1 MNLEPD
7 DSMPIGYISKRLFHL
22 TLILVGV
29 SVLVFLMLR
38 MIPGDPARLL
48 LGEFATP
55 EDLVRLRTQMGLD
68 RPYPVQY
75 GIYLANILQG
85 DLGNSLRNGAPV
97 ATEIGVRLVATLELA
112 VAAMLIASLVGIAA
126 GVVSSV
132 RQYSV
137 FDYGSMFMALIGVSM
152 PIFWLGLMLMYFL
165 AVMFPIMPMLGRI
178 SMGSEPDVATGLML
192 VDTLL
197 AGEFGD
203 FLDALHHLVLPAFT
217 LATIPMAIVARITRS
232 SMLEVLNKDY
242 VRTARA
248 KGMSETVVI
257 LRHALRNA
265 FLPVVTVLGLNLGLL
280 LGGAVLTETI
290 FSWPGLGR
298 YVVDSLMAR
307 DYAAVQ
313 GCILVFAALMA
324 FINLIVDL
332 IYVVLDPRIRVHA

>member
-1 MNLEPD
+1 
-7 DSMPIGYISKRLFHL
+7 
-22 TLILVGV
+22 
-29 SVLVFLMLR
+29 MLR
-38 MIPGDPARLL
+38 LIPGDPARLL

-55 EDLVRLRTQMGLD
+55 EDLGRLRAQMGLD
-68 RPYPVQY
+68 RSYPFQY

-97 ATEIGVRLVATLELA
+97 AAEIGVRLAATLELA
-112 VAAMLIASLVGIAA
+112 VAAMLIASLAGIAA
-126 GVVSSV
+126 GVISAV
-132 RQYSV
+132 RPYSV
-137 FDYGSMFMALIGVSM
+137 LDYGSMFMALIGVSM
-152 PIFWLGLMLMYFL
+152 PIFWLGLMLMYLL
-165 AVMFPIMPMLGRI
+165 AVMYPVMPMMGRI
-178 SMGSEPDVATGLML
+178 AMGGEPEAVTGLML

-197 AGEFGD
+197 AGEPGD
-203 FLDALHHLVLPAFT
+203 CIDALHHLVLPAFT
-217 LATIPMAIVARITRS
+217 LATVPMAIVARITRS
-232 SMLEVLNKDY
+232 AMLEVLNQDY

-248 KGMSETVVI
+248 KGLSEAAVI

-290 FSWPGLGR
+290 FAWPGLGR

-324 FINLIVDL
+324 FINLAVDL
-332 IYVVLDPRIRVHA
+332 IYVLLDPRIRVHA

>member
-1 MNLEPD
+1 
-7 DSMPIGYISKRLFHL
+7 MPLGYISRRLFHL
-22 TLILVGV
+22 VLIMVGV

-48 LGEFATP
+48 LGEYASP
-55 EDLVRLRTQMGLD
+55 EELARLRAQLGLD
-68 RPYPVQY
+68 QSYLTQY
-75 GIYLANILQG
+75 AIYLKNLLQG
-85 DLGNSLRNGAPV
+85 DFGKSVRTGAPIV
-97 ATEIGVRLVATLELA
+97 NEIGVRLLATIELSM
-112 VAAMLIASLVGIAA
+112 AAMLIATILGIAA

-132 RQYSV
+132 KQYSI
-137 FDYGSMFMALIGVSM
+137 FDYGSMFLALIGVSM
-152 PIFWLGLMLMYFL
+152 PIFWLGLMLIYL
-165 AVMFPIMPMLGRI
+165 LSVKFPVLPMMGRI
-178 SMGSEPDVATGLML
+178 TMGLEAPPVTGL
-192 VDTLL
+192 VVIDTLI
-197 AGEFGD
+197 AGQLGG
-203 FLDALHHLVLPAFT
+203 FLDSLRHLILPSFT

-248 KGMSETVVI
+248 KGLDEIIVI

-313 GCILVFAALMA
+313 SCILIFAVVMAL
-324 FINLIVDL
+324 INLIVDL
-332 IYVVLDPRIRVHA
+332 VYVILDPRIRVQ

>member
-1 MNLEPD
+1 
-7 DSMPIGYISKRLFHL
+7 MPLGYISRRLFHL
-22 TLILVGV
+22 LLIMVGV

-48 LGEFATP
+48 LGEYASP
-55 EDLVRLRTQMGLD
+55 DELARLRTQLGLD
-68 RPYPVQY
+68 QSYLTQY
-75 GIYLANILQG
+75 AIYIKNLLLG
-85 DLGNSLRNGAPV
+85 DFGKSVRTGAPI
-97 ATEIGVRLVATLELA
+97 ANEIGARLLATIELSLAAMVIATLL
-112 VAAMLIASLVGIAA
+112 GIAA

-132 RQYSV
+132 KQYTLL
-137 FDYGSMFMALIGVSM
+137 DYGSMFLALIGVSM
-152 PIFWLGLMLMYFL
+152 PIFWLGLMLMYL
-165 AVMFPIMPMLGRI
+165 LSVKFPILPMMGRI
-178 SMGSEPDVATGLML
+178 TMGLEAPPVTGL
-192 VDTLL
+192 VVIDTLI
-197 AGEFGD
+197 AGQLGAFWD
-203 FLDALHHLVLPAFT
+203 SLRHLILPSFT

-248 KGMSETVVI
+248 KGLDEIIVI

-313 GCILVFAALMA
+313 SCILIFAAVMA
-324 FINLIVDL
+324 LINLVVDL
-332 IYVVLDPRIRVHA
+332 VYVLLDPRIRVQ

>member
-1 MNLEPD
+1 
-7 DSMPIGYISKRLFHL
+7 MPIGYIAKRLFHL
-22 TLILVGV
+22 TLIMLGV

-48 LGEFATP
+48 LGEFATA
-55 EDLVRLRTQMGLD
+55 EDLARLRTQMGLD
-68 RPYPVQY
+68 QSYPVQY

-97 ATEIGVRLVATLELA
+97 AAEIGGRLVATLELT

-126 GVVSSV
+126 GVISSV
-132 RQYSV
+132 RQYSI

-152 PIFWLGLMLMYFL
+152 PIFWLGLMLMYLL
-165 AVMFPIMPMLGRI
+165 AVMFPIMPMMGRI
-178 SMGSEPDVATGLML
+178 GMGSEPEVVTGLML

-232 SMLEVLNKDY
+232 AMLEVLNKDY

-248 KGMSETVVI
+248 KGMGEAVVI

-313 GCILVFAALMA
+313 GCILVFAGLMA

-332 IYVVLDPRIRVHA
+332 VYVVLDPRIRVHA

>member
-1 MNLEPD
+1 
-7 DSMPIGYISKRLFHL
+7 MPIGYIAKRLFHL
-22 TLILVGV
+22 VLIMLGV

-48 LGEFATP
+48 LGEFATQ
-55 EDLVRLRTQMGLD
+55 EDLTRLRNQMGLD
-68 RPYPVQY
+68 RSYPVQY

-97 ATEIGVRLVATLELA
+97 ATEIGVRLLATLELA
-112 VAAMLIASLVGIAA
+112 VAAMLIASLAGIAA
-126 GVVSSV
+126 GVISSV
-132 RQYSV
+132 RQYSI

-152 PIFWLGLMLMYFL
+152 PIFWLGLMLMYLL
-165 AVMFPIMPMLGRI
+165 AVMFPVMPMMGRI
-178 SMGSEPDVATGLML
+178 GMGSEPDVVTGLML

-248 KGMSETVVI
+248 KGMGEVVVI

-313 GCILVFAALMA
+313 GCILVFAGLMA

-332 IYVVLDPRIRVHA
+332 VYVVLDPRIRVHA

>member
-1 MNLEPD
+1 
-7 DSMPIGYISKRLFHL
+7 MPLAYIAKRIFHL
-22 TLILVGV
+22 VLILLGV

-48 LGEFATP
+48 LGEYATE
-55 EDLVRLRTQMGLD
+55 EDLARLRGQMGLD
-68 RPYPVQY
+68 RSYPVQY
-75 GIYLANILQG
+75 GIYLSGLLQA
-85 DLGNSLRNGAPV
+85 DLGNSLRNGEPV
-97 ATEIGVRLVATLELA
+97 LDEVRPRLMATVELA
-112 VAAMLIASLVGIAA
+112 VAAMLVASLVGIAA
-126 GVVSSV
+126 GVISSV
-132 RQYSV
+132 RQYSA
-137 FDYGSMFMALIGVSM
+137 FDYGSMFVALIGVSM
-152 PIFWLGLMLMYFL
+152 PIFWLGLMLMYLL
-165 AVMFPIMPMLGRI
+165 AVLFPVMPMMGRI
-178 SMGSEPDVATGLML
+178 GMGSEPEVITGLML

-197 AGEFGD
+197 AGEAGG
-203 FLDALHHLVLPAFT
+203 FLDALHHLVLPAVT

-232 SMLEVLNKDY
+232 AMLEVLNQDY

-248 KGMSETVVI
+248 KGMGEAVVI

-313 GCILVFAALMA
+313 GCILVFAGLMA

-332 IYVVLDPRIRVHA
+332 VYAVLDPRIRVHA

>member
-1 MNLEPD
+1 M
-7 DSMPIGYISKRLFHL
+7 F
-22 TLILVGV
+22 GV

-48 LGEFATP
+48 LGEFASP
-55 EDLVRLRTQMGLD
+55 EELVRLRSQMGLD
-68 RPYPVQY
+68 QPYLVQY
-75 GIYLANILQG
+75 GIYLKNILQA

-97 ATEIGVRLVATLELA
+97 ASEIEARLPATLELA
-112 VAAMLIASLVGIAA
+112 VAAMLIASVLGIAA
-126 GVVSSV
+126 GVVSAA

-137 FDYGSMFMALIGVSM
+137 FDYGSMFMALVGVSM
-152 PIFWLGLMLMYFL
+152 PIFWLGLMLIYL
-165 AVMFPIMPMLGRI
+165 LSVMFPIMPMMGRI
-178 SMGSEPDVATGLML
+178 GMGNEPEVVTGLML

-197 AGEFGD
+197 SGEFGD
-203 FLDALHHLVLPAFT
+203 FLDALHHLVLPSFT
-217 LATIPMAIVARITRS
+217 LATIPMAIIARITRS
-232 SMLEVLNKDY
+232 AMLEVLNKDY

-248 KGMSETVVI
+248 KGMSEAVVI

-265 FLPVVTVLGLNLGLL
+265 FLPIVTVLGLNLGLL

-313 GCILVFAALMA
+313 GCILIFAALMA
-324 FINLIVDL
+324 GINLVVDL
-332 IYVVLDPRIRVHA
+332 IYVLLDPRIRVHA

>member
-1 MNLEPD
+1 
-7 DSMPIGYISKRLFHL
+7 
-22 TLILVGV
+22 
-29 SVLVFLMLR
+29 
-38 MIPGDPARLL
+38 
-48 LGEFATP
+48 
-55 EDLVRLRTQMGLD
+55 MGLD
-68 RPYPVQY
+68 QSYPVQY

-97 ATEIGVRLVATLELA
+97 AAEIGVRLVATLELA
-112 VAAMLIASLVGIAA
+112 VAAMLIASAIGMAA
-126 GVVSSV
+126 GVISAV
-132 RQYSV
+132 RPYSV
-137 FDYGSMFMALIGVSM
+137 FDYSSMFMALIGVSM
-152 PIFWLGLMLMYFL
+152 PIFWLGLMLMYVL
-165 AVMFPIMPMLGRI
+165 AVLFPVMPMMGRI
-178 SMGSEPDVATGLML
+178 GMGSEPEVITGLML
-192 VDTLL
+192 ADTLL
-197 AGEFGD
+197 AGEVGD

-217 LATIPMAIVARITRS
+217 LSTVPMAIVARITRS
-232 SMLEVLNKDY
+232 AMLEVLNKDY

-248 KGMSETVVI
+248 KGLGETVVI

-332 IYVVLDPRIRVHA
+332 VYVVLDPRIRVHA